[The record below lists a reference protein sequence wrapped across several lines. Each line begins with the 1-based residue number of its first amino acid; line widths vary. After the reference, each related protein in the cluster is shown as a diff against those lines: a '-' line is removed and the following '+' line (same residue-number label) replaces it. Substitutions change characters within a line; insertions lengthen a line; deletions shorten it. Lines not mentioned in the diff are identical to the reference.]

1 MERDYD
7 TSVPVRGYTKVLGS
21 DAGGVV
27 PESLLRERKHFAVS
41 FLAGLGMKT
50 LASLALLHVSLR

>member
-7 TSVPVRGYTKVLGS
+7 TSVPVRGYTEVLGS

-50 LASLALLHVSLR
+50 LASLAL